1 MALHVVSGAA
11 YGHSSAWNQLE
22 EIPPGH
28 ALSYVDSIRSVV
40 QHLLIYF
47 IFPKSFLRIPLK
59 WFKDAK
65 LAHDEFGKYIHGF
78 LEDYKSG
85 DVIVGGDSALKALVE
100 HSVDAGGSGGLQVLS
115 DEELVGNS
123 FIILFGGHESTSV
136 PQKHPKLIEQ
146 CERYV
151 LRVEIIGSPPLSSRY
166 PFLRNPASLSRG
178 RPRIHRPQQTKIR
191 PLYNV

>member
-1 MALHVVSGAA
+1 VHKDTTKLALHVVSGAA

-40 QHLLIYF
+40 QHLLVYF
-47 IFPKSFLRIPLK
+47 IFPKSFLRIPLR

-65 LAHDEFGKYIHGF
+65 LAHDEFGKYIRGF
-78 LEDYKSG
+78 LRDYKSG

-100 HSVDAGGSGGLQVLS
+100 HSVDAAGSGKFGRQQVLS

-136 PQKHPKLIEQ
+136 PRKYPKLIEQ
-146 CERYV
+146 CQRYV
-151 LRVEIIGSPPLSSRY
+151 LRIEIIGSPPLSSRY
-166 PFLRNPASLSRG
+166 PFLRNSTILSRR
-178 RPRIHRPQQTKIR
+178 RP
-191 PLYNV
+191 